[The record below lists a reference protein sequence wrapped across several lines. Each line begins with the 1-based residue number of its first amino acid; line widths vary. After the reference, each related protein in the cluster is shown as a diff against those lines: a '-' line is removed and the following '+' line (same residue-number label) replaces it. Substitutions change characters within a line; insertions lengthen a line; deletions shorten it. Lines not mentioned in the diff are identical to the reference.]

1 MAAVRSLPRTDV
13 ALAAVLAA
21 YALVEGLLIGAPAAW
36 IAGAPLAVLALA
48 WRRLYPLASVAAVLV
63 VVALLGALAGLEEP
77 GSVLPL
83 PVIVISAY
91 TAGRE
96 ARDGRVA
103 LAAAAAIVAWGM
115 IGLRFGDNSHFADIV
130 ALLVL
135 VGGSAGLGHAMR
147 VRQGENAKLQ
157 SLAAQLAAERELVAR
172 AAVAEERGRVAREL
186 HDVVAHSVSL
196 IAVQAGAA
204 EELLGRDDARARDAL
219 RAVQETAREALA
231 EMRRLLSL
239 LRAGDDSPGL
249 APPPGLGAV
258 AELVDHARR
267 GGLPVQLREEGAR
280 GQVPTVIDLSAF
292 RIVQEALTNVRKH
305 ASGSPTEVLVR
316 YCSNEVVVEVSN
328 ADDGATAGD
337 QRGYGIVGMSE
348 RARICGGTFDVDRR
362 DGRYVVCAR
371 LPLEQAAQ

>member
-115 IGLRFGDNSHFADIV
+115 IGL
-130 ALLVL
+130 
-135 VGGSAGLGHAMR
+135 R